1 MAVMNKQNKK
11 SSKSNRKILL
21 IFIAILAASM
31 VGGFIF
37 GRLMVRAEETVTLVN
52 FARDTREFFVRAIP
66 VLFVIASV
74 LGMILS
80 LTSFLRCNAMYKKL
94 QNDRENDDLWD
105 ALEEKLNQPIILTN
119 SFYMVI
125 LCLFFCCLITE
136 NRAAYSS
143 AVFIAIFLLFV
154 ASCVMGILIPK
165 MTIDIEK
172 KLNPEKQGNVL
183 DLEFQKVWMDSC
195 DEAQKMIAYKAGYKA
210 FQSTN
215 AACLVLILA
224 AFICSVAFQTDLVA
238 LIFVCI
244 IWFVNNLSYMIR
256 AAKLEKRK

>member
-1 MAVMNKQNKK
+1 
-11 SSKSNRKILL
+11 
-21 IFIAILAASM
+21 
-31 VGGFIF
+31 
-37 GRLMVRAEETVTLVN
+37 
-52 FARDTREFFVRAIP
+52 
-66 VLFVIASV
+66 
-74 LGMILS
+74 
-80 LTSFLRCNAMYKKL
+80 MYKKL

-105 ALEEKLNQPIILTN
+105 ALEEELNQPIILTN
-119 SFYMVI
+119 SFFMVI

-136 NRAAYSS
+136 KQAAYSS
-143 AVFIAIFLLFV
+143 VVFITIFLLFV
-154 ASCVMGILIPK
+154 TFCVMGILIPK

-172 KLNPEKQGNVL
+172 KLNPEKQGNIL

-215 AACLVLILA
+215 AACLILILA
-224 AFICSVAFQTDLVA
+224 AFICSVDFQTNLVA
-238 LIFVCI
+238 LIFVCV

>member
-1 MAVMNKQNKK
+1 MNKQNKK
-11 SSKSNRKILL
+11 GSKSNQKILL

-31 VGGFIF
+31 VGGFVF
-37 GRLMVRAEETVTLVN
+37 GRLMANAEDTVTLVN
-52 FARDTREFFVRAIP
+52 LARDIKEFFVRAIP
-66 VLFVIASV
+66 VVFVITFV

-80 LTSFLRCNAMYKKL
+80 LTSFLRCHMMYKKL

-119 SFYMVI
+119 SFFMVI

-136 NRAAYSS
+136 KQAAYSS
-143 AVFIAIFLLFV
+143 VVFITIFLLFV
-154 ASCVMGILIPK
+154 AFGVMGILIPK

-215 AACLVLILA
+215 AACLILILA
-224 AFICSVAFQTDLVA
+224 AFICSVAFQTDLMA
-238 LIFVCI
+238 LIFVCV

>member
-1 MAVMNKQNKK
+1 MNKQNKK
-11 SSKSNRKILL
+11 GSKSNQKILL

-31 VGGFIF
+31 VGGFVF
-37 GRLMVRAEETVTLVN
+37 GRLMANAEDTVTLVN
-52 FARDTREFFVRAIP
+52 LARDIKEFFVRAIP
-66 VLFVIASV
+66 VVFVITFV

-80 LTSFLRCNAMYKKL
+80 LTSFLRCHMMYKKL

-105 ALEEKLNQPIILTN
+105 ALEEELNQPIILTN
-119 SFYMVI
+119 SFFMVI

-136 NRAAYSS
+136 KQAAYSS
-143 AVFIAIFLLFV
+143 VVFITIFLLFV
-154 ASCVMGILIPK
+154 TFCVMGILIPK

-172 KLNPEKQGNVL
+172 KLNPEKQGNIL

-215 AACLVLILA
+215 AACLILILT

-238 LIFVCI
+238 LIFVCV

>member
-1 MAVMNKQNKK
+1 MNKQNKK
-11 SSKSNRKILL
+11 GSKSNQKILL

-31 VGGFIF
+31 VGGFVF
-37 GRLMVRAEETVTLVN
+37 GRLMANAEDTVTLVN
-52 FARDTREFFVRAIP
+52 LARDIKEFFVRAIP
-66 VLFVIASV
+66 VVFVITFV

-80 LTSFLRCNAMYKKL
+80 LTSFLRCHMMYKNL

-105 ALEEKLNQPIILTN
+105 ALEEELNQPIILTN
-119 SFYMVI
+119 SFFMVI

-136 NRAAYSS
+136 KQAAYSS
-143 AVFIAIFLLFV
+143 VVFITIFLLFV
-154 ASCVMGILIPK
+154 TFCVMGILIPK

-172 KLNPEKQGNVL
+172 KLNPEKQGNIL

-215 AACLVLILA
+215 AACLILILT

-238 LIFVCI
+238 LIFVCV